1 MLTTPR
7 LVLKSF
13 EDTDVE
19 KMVEILT
26 DSKIKETFM
35 IPDFETKENAIR
47 MFERMKEQSCSEEH
61 YVRGIYLQGELIG
74 FVNDV
79 ELKENQIELG
89 YVIHPEFQNQGYA
102 TEMLDAVIQELF
114 RKGFKEVVTGAFE
127 TNAASRKVMEKCR
140 MRVIDKVEDIEY
152 RGKVHHCVYYSV
164 TTL

>member
-26 DSKIKETFM
+26 DPKIKETFM

-61 YVRGIYLQGELIG
+61 YVCGIYLQGELIG

-89 YVIHPEFQNQGYA
+89 YVIHPKFQNHGYA

-127 TNAASRKVMEKCR
+127 TNGASRKVMEKCG
-140 MRVIDKVEDIEY
+140 MRLIDKVEDIEY
-152 RGKVHHCVYYSV
+152 RGKVHHCVYY
-164 TTL
+164 LIQG